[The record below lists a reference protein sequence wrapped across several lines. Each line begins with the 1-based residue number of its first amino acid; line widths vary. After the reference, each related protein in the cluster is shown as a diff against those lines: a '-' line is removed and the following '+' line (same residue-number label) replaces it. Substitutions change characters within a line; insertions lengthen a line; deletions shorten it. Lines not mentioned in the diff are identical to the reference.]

1 FIENGLCKP
10 WVDQYNTIIDSLCKD
25 RRVDH
30 ALQLFNDM
38 IQKGVNADV
47 ITYSSLIHGLCNF
60 GKDRHGGE
68 KYPSQFTYIYHIGK
82 FFLRAR
88 FSKRCRAIVIQ
99 AMVRKG
105 LHPDVVTYSALID
118 RYCLR
123 GELSEAHKVLHRM
136 VKRGMKPNIITY
148 SSLINGYCKNKKV
161 NEALNLFRDI
171 QNKGLIPDVFTY
183 NSMMQDIFTYGILS
197 NGMCNNSQMEEDGSL
212 PSSGTYNAIVRELL
226 KKNERQEAENFLDEM
241 INRDFV
247 LDYSIFSML
256 LPLMPN
262 VGQDS
267 RLRSI
272 IQKLKD
278 VEKKH
283 VGIRDIISR
292 IIS

>member
-1 FIENGLCKP
+1 MGIGLNSSALARRLQQLYGVPIVLKSRGITSPVQFNLCGGHLLAVQIIHKYQIYVVARVYKFLSYTSKAIEL
-10 WVDQYNTIIDSLCKD
+10 L
-25 RRVDH
+25 RVDH
-30 ALQLFNDM
+30 AIQLFNDM

-136 VKRGMKPNIITY
+136 VK
-148 SSLINGYCKNKKV
+148 SSVLKGSRCTKAQRDYG
-161 NEALNLFRDI
+161 ALRRCVDQGAGFMN
-171 QNKGLIPDVFTY
+171 T
-183 NSMMQDIFTYGILS
+183 
-197 NGMCNNSQMEEDGSL
+197 
-212 PSSGTYNAIVRELL
+212 
-226 KKNERQEAENFLDEM
+226 
-241 INRDFV
+241 
-247 LDYSIFSML
+247 
-256 LPLMPN
+256 
-262 VGQDS
+262 S
-267 RLRSI
+267 RI
-272 IQKLKD
+272 KLK
-278 VEKKH
+278 
-283 VGIRDIISR
+283 
-292 IIS
+292 

>member
-1 FIENGLCKP
+1 
-10 WVDQYNTIIDSLCKD
+10 
-25 RRVDH
+25 
-30 ALQLFNDM
+30 
-38 IQKGVNADV
+38 
-47 ITYSSLIHGLCNF
+47 
-60 GKDRHGGE
+60 
-68 KYPSQFTYIYHIGK
+68 
-82 FFLRAR
+82 
-88 FSKRCRAIVIQ
+88 
-99 AMVRKG
+99 
-105 LHPDVVTYSALID
+105 
-118 RYCLR
+118 
-123 GELSEAHKVLHRM
+123 
-136 VKRGMKPNIITY
+136 
-148 SSLINGYCKNKKV
+148 
-161 NEALNLFRDI
+161 
-171 QNKGLIPDVFTY
+171 
-183 NSMMQDIFTYGILS
+183 
-197 NGMCNNSQMEEDGSL
+197 MCNNSQVYDALVFFRKLEKDEMMKDASLYTILIGGFSKCGNLNMTMDLFDELLLKGLNPTIMTYTVMEEDGSL